1 MAPGQVRSPDIRLF
15 EPPRGLEEP
24 YGAKARIGLISL
36 STDIAIERDFGRM
49 LPNDEM
55 GLYTTRIRLDWPNSD
70 ATFLALADRI
80 PDAASV
86 IVPNIRLDVVVF
98 GCTSAST
105 LIGTERVQQLV
116 HSRRPDVKVTN
127 PALAAVEALKAL
139 RARRIALVT
148 PYTVQM
154 TGNVVRFFEKAGIE
168 LVSATCTGFD
178 TDENIG
184 RVPAEA
190 FIDATVGAELGG
202 ADAVFISCTAT
213 KALNIIETLEQ
224 RIGLPVVTS
233 NQAAF
238 WHAARLA
245 GWSRPILGYGSLLA
259 EHLVGVQQR
268 AAE

>member
-1 MAPGQVRSPDIRLF
+1 MPSPAIRLF
-15 EPPRGLEEP
+15 EPPSGLEEP

-36 STDIAIERDFGRM
+36 STDIAIERDFGCM
-49 LPNDEM
+49 VPDDSL

-70 ATFLALADRI
+70 ETFLALADRI
-80 PDAASV
+80 PDAAGV
-86 IVPNIRLDVVVF
+86 LVPNIRLDAVVF

-105 LIGTERVQQLV
+105 LIGSERVEALV
-116 HSRRPDVKVTN
+116 HSRRPGVKVTN

-139 RARRIALVT
+139 AARRIVLVT

-154 TGNVVRFFEKAGIE
+154 TGNVVRFFERHGVE
-168 LVSATCTGFD
+168 LVSVTCTGHD
-178 TDENIG
+178 TDESIG

-190 FIDATVGAELGG
+190 FIEATMSAARTG

-213 KALNIIETLEQ
+213 KALNIIEALEQ

-245 GWSRPILGYGSLLA
+245 DWTSPIEGFGKLLRLPA
-259 EHLVGVQQR
+259 AQSNRR

>member
-1 MAPGQVRSPDIRLF
+1 MTASPGIRLF
-15 EPPRGLEEP
+15 APPNGLEAP
-24 YGAKARIGLISL
+24 YGERARIGLISL

-49 LPNDEM
+49 VPDDSL
-55 GLYTTRIRLDWPNSD
+55 GLYTTRIRLDWPNTD

-86 IVPNIRLDVVVF
+86 IVPNIRLDAVVF

-105 LIGTERVQQLV
+105 LIGSDRVEALIK
-116 HSRRPDVKVTN
+116 SRRPEVKVTN

-139 RARRIALVT
+139 GARRIVLVT

-154 TGNVVRFFEKAGIE
+154 TGNVVRFFERSGIE
-168 LVSATCTGFD
+168 LVSVTCTGFD
-178 TDENIG
+178 TDESIG
-184 RVPAEA
+184 RVPASA
-190 FIDATVGAELGG
+190 FIEATMSAERAG
-202 ADAVFISCTAT
+202 ADAIFISCTAT
-213 KALNIIETLEQ
+213 KALSIIDALEA
-224 RIGLPVVTS
+224 RAGLPVVTS

-245 GWSRPILGYGSLLA
+245 GWTAPIMGYGTLMA
-259 EHLVGVQQR
+259 RHLGGTAMQ

>member
-1 MAPGQVRSPDIRLF
+1 MTTSSPAIRLYA
-15 EPPRGLEEP
+15 PPNGLEAA
-24 YGAKARIGLISL
+24 YGERARIGLISL

-49 LPNDEM
+49 LPDDSL

-86 IVPNIRLDVVVF
+86 IVPNIRLDAVVF

-105 LIGTERVQQLV
+105 LIGSERVEALV
-116 HSRRPDVKVTN
+116 RSRRPEVKVTN
-127 PALAAVEALKAL
+127 PALAAVESLKAL
-139 RARRIALVT
+139 GARRVVLVT

-154 TGNVVRFFEKAGIE
+154 TGNVVRFFERHGIE
-168 LVSATCTGFD
+168 LVSVTCTGFD
-178 TDENIG
+178 TDDNIG

-190 FIDATVGAELGG
+190 FVDATMSAERSG

-213 KALNIIETLEQ
+213 KALNIIDQLEA
-224 RIGLPVVTS
+224 RVGLPVVTS

-245 GWSRPILGYGSLLA
+245 GWSKPIAGYGRLMSH
-259 EHLVGVQQR
+259 HLGDAAKQ

>member
-1 MAPGQVRSPDIRLF
+1 MTTKAPQIRLF
-15 EPPRGLEEP
+15 EPPAGLEEP

-36 STDIAIERDFGRM
+36 STDIAIERDFARM
-49 LPNDEM
+49 VPDDRL
-55 GLYTTRIRLDWPNSD
+55 GLYTTRIRLDWPNTD
-70 ATFLALADRI
+70 ETFLALADRI

-86 IVPNIRLDVVVF
+86 LVPNIRLDAVVF

-105 LIGTERVQQLV
+105 LIGTERVESLV
-116 HSRRPDVKVTN
+116 QSRRPGVKVTN
-127 PALAAVEALKAL
+127 PARAAVEALSAL
-139 RARRIALVT
+139 SAKRIVLVT
-148 PYTVQM
+148 PYTLQM
-154 TGNVVRFFEKAGIE
+154 TGNVVRFFEKNGIE

-190 FIDATVGAELGG
+190 FIDATMSAERKG
-202 ADAVFISCTAT
+202 ADAVFVSCTAT
-213 KALNIIETLEQ
+213 KALNIIDELEK
-224 RIGLPVVTS
+224 RVGLPVVTS

-245 GWSRPILGYGSLLA
+245 GWAEPIAGYGALMSRHFA
-259 EHLVGVQQR
+259 APAKQ

>member
-1 MAPGQVRSPDIRLF
+1 MTSPSPAIRLY
-15 EPPRGLEEP
+15 EPPKGLEAA
-24 YGAKARIGLISL
+24 YGEAVRIGLISL

-49 LPNDEM
+49 VPDDSL

-70 ATFLALADRI
+70 ETFLALADRI

-86 IVPNIRLDVVVF
+86 IVPNVRLDAVVF

-105 LIGTERVQQLV
+105 LIGPERVEALIK
-116 HSRRPDVKVTN
+116 SRRPEVKVTN
-127 PALAAVEALKAL
+127 PALAAVESLKAL
-139 RARRIALVT
+139 GARKIVLVT

-154 TGNVVRFFEKAGIE
+154 TGNVVRFFEKNGIE
-168 LVSATCTGFD
+168 LVSVTCTGFD
-178 TDENIG
+178 TDDNIG

-190 FIDATVGAELGG
+190 FIDATMSAERSG

-213 KALNIIETLEQ
+213 KALNIIDALEAKA
-224 RIGLPVVTS
+224 GLPVVTS

-245 GWSRPILGYGSLLA
+245 GWSKPIKGYGTLMA
-259 EHLVGVQQR
+259 RHLGSNAKQ